1 MMMRFILCRIRT
13 VHWPSIS
20 PAAAPKKKHS
30 AMYSTIPNP
39 QLYRCFS
46 QLVLPSNLEPPQ
58 LNPLL
63 GMQSSPAA
71 TPACRSHQK
80 GMGASFYMR
89 ELPTSVGLIPYDSAE
104 GKFIFK
110 HALSEG
116 GLEAFFPLSQ
126 QFLTQ
131 EEPACE
137 LSQTWNVRNH
147 GVDRLLTFGWH
158 KRVDC
163 GIGTLCMIL
172 NAMKIDPAKTWRKPW
187 RWFTQGACKMI

>member
-1 MMMRFILCRIRT
+1 MVRFILSRIRT

-20 PAAAPKKKHS
+20 PAAAEYLPKKKHS
-30 AMYSTIPNP
+30 TVYSTIPSP
-39 QLYRCFS
+39 QLSRCFS
-46 QLVLPSNLEPPQ
+46 QLVLPSSLEPPQ
-58 LNPLL
+58 SNPLSR
-63 GMQSSPAA
+63 MQSSPTA
-71 TPACRSHQK
+71 TPARRSHQQ
-80 GMGASFYMR
+80 GMSASFYMR

-137 LSQTWNVRNH
+137 LP
-147 GVDRLLTFGWH
+147 RLGMFGNM
-158 KRVDC
+158 VL
-163 GIGTLCMIL
+163 IGY
-172 NAMKIDPAKTWRKPW
+172 
-187 RWFTQGACKMI
+187 